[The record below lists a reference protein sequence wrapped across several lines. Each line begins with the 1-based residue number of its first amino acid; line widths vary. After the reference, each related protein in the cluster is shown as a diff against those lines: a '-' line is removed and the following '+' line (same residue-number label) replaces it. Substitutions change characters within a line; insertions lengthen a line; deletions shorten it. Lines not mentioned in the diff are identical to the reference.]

1 MLELYYCRDCEQ
13 DYEADEWERQEGD
26 PPAEQ
31 CPHCFSMNTTQDPDE
46 WPESDDEIYRR
57 EAPR

>member
-1 MLELYYCRDCEQ
+1 MMELYYCRDCER
-13 DYEADEWERQEGD
+13 DYEADEWERQEGE

-31 CPHCFSMNTTQDPDE
+31 CPHCGSDNTTTDPE
-46 WPESDDEIYRR
+46 LFPESDHDIYSR